1 MGDIVAAKSN
11 IKSSGTSIQCPLLND
26 TNYTVWTMRME
37 AALRVHK
44 VWEAIDPGESKGEK
58 NDVARALLFQSIPE
72 ALILQV
78 GNLVT
83 AKEIWEAISTRH
95 VGADRVR
102 KARLQTL
109 IADFS
114 RLKMKETD
122 SIDSFV
128 EKFEN
133 YQPSLQL

>member
-44 VWEAIDPGESKGEK
+44 VWEAIDPGEAKGEK

-83 AKEIWEAISTRH
+83 AKEIWEAMPLYIY
-95 VGADRVR
+95 
-102 KARLQTL
+102 
-109 IADFS
+109 I
-114 RLKMKETD
+114 
-122 SIDSFV
+122 
-128 EKFEN
+128 
-133 YQPSLQL
+133 Y